1 MEHLVKETLS
11 GIVPE
16 PLLQDMLRTIIVLYS
31 AGATTFETELKNL
44 MHSRDRVSAEELH
57 YGTLSILHSGLNVV
71 FMEHDIIIEYED
83 SDLGFK
89 CDLVHALMRLAD
101 LQHIEDIEMIINNE
115 TLSNDEILAECLHFY
130 MDGDYTIEDVL
141 FKIESVDPNVITN
154 LKDLV
159 EARKVFDGQGG
170 DIDLENHIRE
180 HSTVKRCIERTK
192 DYLKIKTV
200 RAERNIVTKLA
211 ADGVKPGAPTLS
223 YVNDLIEFLSDIDD
237 EDHNQIAEHT
247 LGLVLYSD
255 NGDTPIRIMAKQLTE
270 MVYDDLTLLSE
281 IDNAILSHPLPDMEV
296 RYD

>member
-101 LQHIEDIEMIINNE
+101 LQHIEDIEMIVNNE
-115 TLSNDEILAECLHFY
+115 TLSNDEILAE
-130 MDGDYTIEDVL
+130 
-141 FKIESVDPNVITN
+141 
-154 LKDLV
+154 
-159 EARKVFDGQGG
+159 
-170 DIDLENHIRE
+170 
-180 HSTVKRCIERTK
+180 
-192 DYLKIKTV
+192 
-200 RAERNIVTKLA
+200 
-211 ADGVKPGAPTLS
+211 
-223 YVNDLIEFLSDIDD
+223 
-237 EDHNQIAEHT
+237 
-247 LGLVLYSD
+247 
-255 NGDTPIRIMAKQLTE
+255 
-270 MVYDDLTLLSE
+270 
-281 IDNAILSHPLPDMEV
+281 
-296 RYD
+296 